1 MWPVVAEGKEFVKAE
16 RVPLALKYETE
27 GCLLVLCAT
36 VWVFMRL
43 LSPSGIK
50 IALNFGAGLVEVEA
64 LALYPQPRVHEQSA

>member
-16 RVPLALKYETE
+16 RVRLVLKYETE

-64 LALYPQPRVHEQSA
+64 LALYPQARVHEQSA